1 MQDGWRRRRRG
12 TSEAGVA
19 SRYSRRC
26 RQRER
31 ASRTTRRCSFPALRK
46 QVDVELIGDRRRPT
60 ALVPAHRIYHLGN
73 NPHHAWIYEE
83 AMRTP
88 GVVVLHDLVLHHLI
102 VEMTLARG
110 DVEGYVAA
118 LEANHGEAGA
128 AWARGRAAGLHSE
141 MGNFL
146 LPASIDVAN
155 RSRAVIVHNRYAA
168 ERLRSF
174 GVTAP
179 IHVVPHPF
187 EPQPSARGR
196 RDEMRAQHGFAPTT
210 ASSASSAFSPRPSAP
225 RSCWRRSRS
234 ARARSETAAAHRR
247 RARAECRRRGASRR
261 RHHLHRLRRRTKSSP
276 RTLPRVDR
284 LVNLRY
290 PSAGETSGTLIRAFE
305 AGKPVAVSDYAQ
317 FAEFPDDC
325 VVKIPFGDREVDAL
339 ADFFVRDLADPSAA
353 QAQWLRENA
362 SMELTVRGY
371 LAALYRRVARV
382 ASRRSRARF
391 RCSRKLEAA
400 LHDDAIVLR
409 NTGDF
414 TLRTRSYGEPG
425 YRLMMLTF
433 DGDTVID
440 DRWVEL
446 PRDLRPGDAAI
457 RSAAAT
463 CAERCGCITPSKG
476 FRWSRRSRSR
486 SCILGPRASRPPAA
500 DGGQDARVPRK
511 VRACRALTTRRST
524 RLRAILA
531 ARPAIEI
538 DAPKLKRAAVLI
550 PLVPTR

>member
-1 MQDGWRRRRRG
+1 MNVASFSPLP
-12 TSEAGVA
+12 SERTGVA
-19 SRYSRRC
+19 HYVSMLL
-26 RQRER
+26 
-31 ASRTTRRCSFPALRK
+31 PALRRHA
-46 QVDVELIGDRRRPT
+46 DVTTVSISHAPPPT
-60 ALVPAHRIYHLGN
+60 PHTRLYHLGN

-88 GVVVLHDLVLHHLI
+88 GVIVLHDLVLHHLI

-110 DVEGYVAA
+110 DVDGYVAT

-146 LPASIDVAN
+146 MPASVAVAN

-168 ERLRSF
+168 DRLQSF

-196 RDEMRAQHGFAPTT
+196 RDAVRAQHGFTSGDRVIGLFGFLT
-210 ASSASSAFSPRPSAP
+210 SAKRAEVVLEAF
-225 RSCWRRSRS
+225 
-234 ARARSETAAAHRR
+234 ARARHENLRLLIVGEPAPNVDVDALRGDGITFTGYVPDEEFAAYFA
-247 RARAECRRRGASRR
+247 A
-261 RHHLHRLRRRTKSSP
+261 
-276 RTLPRVDR
+276 VDR

-325 VVKIPFGDREVDAL
+325 VVKIPFGDREVETL
-339 ADFFVRDLADPSAA
+339 ADFFLRDLLDPSEP
-353 QAQWLRENA
+353 QSQWLRENA

-371 LAALYRRVARV
+371 LAALAD
-382 ASRRSRARF
+382 ASRQTRPAITRTIPLF
-391 RCSRKLEAA
+391 PKLDAS

-446 PRDLRPGDAAI
+446 SRDLRPGDAAEV
-457 RSAAAT
+457 A
-463 CAERCGCITPSKG
+463 
-476 FRWSRRSRSR
+476 
-486 SCILGPRASRPPAA
+486 LPR
-500 DGGQDARVPRK
+500 
-511 VRACRALTTRRST
+511 TRGT
-524 RLRAILA
+524 LRLYH
-531 ARPAIEI
+531 AIEGI
-538 DAPKLKRAAVLI
+538 PMIAPEPFAELETARAAH
-550 PLVPTR
+550 